1 MKNLIS
7 KYVLNLANVFFVLTI
22 LAFSLPS
29 RYTLERSVGLKPFYP
44 FLIVLITV
52 ELFFLFNLRAV
63 EKNRTAKDIAAFVF
77 GFLFLWELA
86 ISRFNLIP
94 YIYVPAPE
102 NVFYI
107 FISDYRK
114 IIQGFFSS
122 MFLLIIGMAT
132 SLTSA
137 VFLGTL
143 VGWIPRLRKAIYPI
157 VKAISTVPPLVYTPY
172 IVLIMPSY
180 RSASIV
186 VIFLTV
192 FWNVFMGSI
201 NNTAFVEKKIINA
214 ARVLN
219 LSTPTILFKI
229 IIPFNYPR
237 IINAL
242 PINLSAAIMTLTV
255 AEMLGAESGMGYYV
269 RYALAFT
276 EFHKAIGGIIF
287 IAIVVTVIN
296 ALISLVQKYTV
307 KWKY

>member
-7 KYVLNLANVFFVLTI
+7 KYVLNLANVFFVLTL

-157 VKAISTVPPLVYTPY
+157 VKAIF
-172 IVLIMPSY
+172 Y
-180 RSASIV
+180 RSAACIH
-186 VIFLTV
+186 TV
-192 FWNVFMGSI
+192 YR
-201 NNTAFVEKKIINA
+201 AD
-214 ARVLN
+214 
-219 LSTPTILFKI
+219 
-229 IIPFNYPR
+229 Y
-237 IINAL
+237 
-242 PINLSAAIMTLTV
+242 AI
-255 AEMLGAESGMGYYV
+255 
-269 RYALAFT
+269 
-276 EFHKAIGGIIF
+276 
-287 IAIVVTVIN
+287 
-296 ALISLVQKYTV
+296 ISLGFNSRHLSDCFLECVYGLNK
-307 KWKY
+307 